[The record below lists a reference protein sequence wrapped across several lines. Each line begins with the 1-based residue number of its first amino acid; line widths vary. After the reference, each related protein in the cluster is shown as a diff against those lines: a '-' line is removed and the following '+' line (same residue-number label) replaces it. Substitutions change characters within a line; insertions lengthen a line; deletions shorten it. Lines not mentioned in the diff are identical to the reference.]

1 MSNYALEI
9 DFKKVKGYKKLS
21 FKGKQLLHK
30 TYDKHNRII
39 GIENKVNWRPKHVKE
54 LCDCQKCE
62 KATACPYKDKYQR
75 LPRENA
81 PGALGLCLKL

>member
-9 DFKKVKGYKKLS
+9 DFKKVKGYKELS

-54 LCDCQKCE
+54 LCDCLVVSFDNNNWLRYYLDG
-62 KATACPYKDKYQR
+62 TW
-75 LPRENA
+75 
-81 PGALGLCLKL
+81 G